1 MSPDNG
7 QRYNK
12 QMEVCG
18 RTGGNGRQCQ
28 TVSNK
33 LSYGLGLPR
42 IADEAVH
49 LMHLAI
55 LHGIAVMGGVTVV
68 DIAVATAL
76 LLYKTDLLR
85 MMMMATPVESNTER
99 VATQRTRR

>member
-1 MSPDNG
+1 
-7 QRYNK
+7 
-12 QMEVCG
+12 MEVCG

-85 MMMMATPVESNTER
+85 MMMMGH
-99 VATQRTRR
+99 TR